1 MRDARRARRRGDRIR
16 HTDAL
21 DARALAREHA
31 IMDALEQKQEAVNVA
46 GANVRAL
53 KAQGADQADIAA
65 AIDELKR
72 LKVDLEKDLAALR
85 EAGNAEAKAK
95 EEFRSKLGQLLEG
108 RLFYIPSYKIYGGV
122 AGLYDYGP
130 PGCAVKSNV
139 QQFWRQHFVLEESM
153 LEVECPAVTPEVV
166 LQASGCVFRAT
177 AKARTT
183 RRIERRL

>member
-1 MRDARRARRRGDRIR
+1 MSARSTGDR
-16 HTDAL
+16 TDTSTRSTHAQV
-21 DARALAREHA
+21 AREDA

-53 KAQGADQADIAA
+53 KAQGADQADITA

-153 LEVECPAVTPEVV
+153 FEVECPAVTPEVV
-166 LQASGCVFRAT
+166 LQASG
-177 AKARTT
+177 
-183 RRIERRL
+183 

>member
-1 MRDARRARRRGDRIR
+1 MHKKWHRIAICAEIIWIDYSMSARSTGDR
-16 HTDAL
+16 TDTSTRSTHAHV
-21 DARALAREHA
+21 AREDA

-53 KAQGADQADIAA
+53 KAQGADQADITA

-72 LKVDLEKDLAALR
+72 LKVDLEKDLAA
-85 EAGNAEAKAK
+85 
-95 EEFRSKLGQLLEG
+95 LGQLLEG

-153 LEVECPAVTPEVV
+153 FEVECPAVTPEVV
-166 LQASGCVFRAT
+166 LQASG
-177 AKARTT
+177 
-183 RRIERRL
+183 